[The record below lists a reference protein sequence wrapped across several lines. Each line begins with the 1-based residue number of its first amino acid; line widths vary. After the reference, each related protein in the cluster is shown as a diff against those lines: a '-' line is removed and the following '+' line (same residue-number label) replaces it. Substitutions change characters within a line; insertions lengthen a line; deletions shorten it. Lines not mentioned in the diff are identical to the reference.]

1 MFISFKYK
9 SHCLCNYFHDER
21 IRMSPQM
28 ITYYYKTD
36 KQNWASRFELHNL
49 QIHTRKS
56 LESRYT

>member
-9 SHCLCNYFHDER
+9 SHCLRNYFHDER

-36 KQNWASRFELHNL
+36 KQN
-49 QIHTRKS
+49 
-56 LESRYT
+56 